1 MSNTASSLYS
11 QLEGHRETYLRR
23 ARDSSELTIPA
34 LVPPAGNS
42 NATNYITPYQGVGAR
57 GVNNISAKLLLA
69 LFPPNAPFFRL
80 MIDPYKLKQLG
91 GDEGLKTELEKA
103 LGDIERAVMKEIEAQ
118 ALRVPIFEAVK
129 HLIVS
134 GNALLYFPE
143 EGGMRVFKLSNYVI
157 KRDSFGNVLTII
169 TKESIAY
176 AALPEEAKALVNKS
190 KSEKDTDEYEY
201 SGMSVEDEIELFTC
215 VKLVDGKWE
224 VHQEINGELVPGSE
238 GYYTKDKNPFIPL
251 RYSRVDNE
259 DYGRGLVEEYLG
271 DLRSLEGLTKA
282 VVEGSAAASKVLFLV
297 DPTGTTKAKQLAEAR
312 NGQFVPGRVTDV
324 NCLQLQ
330 KYGDFRVAKEVMI
343 EIQQRLS
350 FAFLLNTAIQ
360 RDAERVTAQEIRYM
374 AQELE
379 TALGGAYSILSQEFQ
394 LPLVLRIMD
403 RMSKKGKLP
412 KMPKGDLVRP
422 VVVTGVEALGRGNDL
437 TRLDLFLTGLAQMFG
452 PEAVAQ
458 FINIPDYLR
467 RRATSL
473 GIETEGL
480 IKSEDQLQNESQMQ
494 MGQQMA
500 EKLGPQAIKSY
511 SDAAVAQQ
519 ETMNNQGG

>member
-1 MSNTASSLYS
+1 MSKTASALYS
-11 QLEGHRETYLRR
+11 ELQDSRQVYLDR
-23 ARDSSELTIPA
+23 ARDASELTIPT
-34 LVPPAGNS
+34 LIPPEGNS
-42 NATNYITPYQGVGAR
+42 NATSYFTPYQGVGAR

-91 GDEGLKTELEKA
+91 GDESLKTQLEKA

-118 ALRVPIFEAVK
+118 ALRVPIFEAIK
-129 HLIVS
+129 HLIVG

-143 EGGMRVFKLSNYVI
+143 EGGMRVFKLSNYVV
-157 KRDSFGNVLTII
+157 KRDSFGNVLAIV

-176 AALPEEAKALVNKS
+176 AALPEEARKLINKS
-190 KSEKDTDEYEY
+190 KEDLDKYEY
-201 SGMSVEDEIELFTC
+201 GGLSSEDEIDLYTC
-215 VKLVDGKWE
+215 VKRYEDKWE

-238 GYYTKDKNPFIPL
+238 GSYTKDKNPFIPL

-259 DYGRGLVEEYLG
+259 DYGRGLVEEYMG
-271 DLRSLEGLTKA
+271 DLKSLEGLTKA
-282 VVEGSAAASKVLFLV
+282 IVEGSAAASKVLFLV

-343 EIQQRLS
+343 EIQQRLA
-350 FAFLLNTAIQ
+350 FAFLLNTSIQ
-360 RDAERVTAQEIRYM
+360 RDAERVTAQEIRFM

-403 RMSKKGKLP
+403 RMSKKDKLP

-480 IKSEDQLQNESQMQ
+480 IKSEEQLQNESQMQ
-494 MGQQMA
+494 MGQQMV
-500 EKLGPQAIKSY
+500 EKLGPQAVKSY
-511 SDAAVAQQ
+511 TDAAISQQ

>member
-1 MSNTASSLYS
+1 MSKTASALYS
-11 QLEGHRETYLRR
+11 ELESNRQVYLQR
-23 ARDSSELTIPA
+23 ARDCSELTIPTI
-34 LVPPAGNS
+34 VPPEGNS
-42 NATNYITPYQGVGAR
+42 NATEYVTPHQGVGAR

-80 MIDPYKLKQLG
+80 MVDPYKLKIMG
-91 GDEGLKTELEKA
+91 GNENLKTELEKA

-118 ALRVPIFEAVK
+118 ALRVPMFEAIK
-129 HLIVS
+129 HLIVA

-143 EGGMRVFKLSNYVI
+143 EGGMRVFRLENYVV
-157 KRDSFGNVLTII
+157 KRDAFGNVLAIV
-169 TKESIAY
+169 TKECIAY
-176 AALPEEAKALVNKS
+176 AALPEEAKKLVSRGVEES
-190 KSEKDTDEYEY
+190 KRDEYY
-201 SGMSVEDEIELFTC
+201 GMSSEDEIDLFTC
-215 VKLVDGKWE
+215 VKLEDDKWE
-224 VHQEINGELVPGSE
+224 IHQEINGELVPGSE
-238 GYYTKDKNPFIPL
+238 GSYSKDKNPFIPL

-330 KYGDFRVAKEVMI
+330 KYGDFRVAKEVMV

-360 RDAERVTAQEIRYM
+360 RDAERVTAQEIRFM

-394 LPLVLRIMD
+394 LPLVTRIMD
-403 RMSKKGKLP
+403 RMAKKGNLP
-412 KMPKGDLVRP
+412 KMPKNDLVRP

-458 FINIPDYLR
+458 YINIPDYLR

-480 IKSEDQLQNESQMQ
+480 IKSEEQLQSESQMQ
-494 MGQQMA
+494 MGQNMV

-511 SDAAVAQQ
+511 TDSAITQQ
-519 ETMNNQGG
+519 ETMNNQGGQ